1 MSNFLTSF
9 LWKGVELNDG
19 NIYGIPLADQGL
31 DDPNSADASS
41 VTDRWGANPAGG
53 AVEEASGARSL
64 MGVQLGTAP
73 ATRRGDSGSDRGEL
87 GVRPGRRTRRSDR
100 APDLVEVRYRC

>member
-31 DDPNSADASS
+31 DDPNSSDATWAYSR
-41 VTDRWGANPAGG
+41 TAQELAGDKELVKELFEAG
-53 AVEEASGARSL
+53 STAVEA
-64 MGVQLGTAP
+64 V
-73 ATRRGDSGSDRGEL
+73 
-87 GVRPGRRTRRSDR
+87 
-100 APDLVEVRYRC
+100 